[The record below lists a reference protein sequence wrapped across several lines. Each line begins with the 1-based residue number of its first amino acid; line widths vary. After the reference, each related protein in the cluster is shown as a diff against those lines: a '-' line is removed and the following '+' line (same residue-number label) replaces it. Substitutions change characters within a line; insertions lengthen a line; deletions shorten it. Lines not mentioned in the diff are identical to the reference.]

1 MQSNKCADM
10 GWAVGRRIYEKEE
23 IEVFDL
29 DFFLNTFFSSQL
41 SRLIMTWHDTFF
53 DQSESPNFVKSW
65 KKCQKKYTQ
74 RINFVK
80 FDG

>member
-29 DFFLNTFFSSQL
+29 ISILF
-41 SRLIMTWHDTFF
+41 
-53 DQSESPNFVKSW
+53 
-65 KKCQKKYTQ
+65 
-74 RINFVK
+74 
-80 FDG
+80 

>member
-29 DFFLNTFFSSQL
+29 DFFFKYFFFKSIKQTDHDL
-41 SRLIMTWHDTFF
+41 AWHIFR
-53 DQSESPNFVKSW
+53 PI
-65 KKCQKKYTQ
+65 
-74 RINFVK
+74 RIA
-80 FDG
+80 

>member
-29 DFFLNTFFSSQL
+29 IQIFFK
-41 SRLIMTWHDTFF
+41 DTFH
-53 DQSESPNFVKSW
+53 KSI
-65 KKCQKKYTQ
+65 QQT
-74 RINFVK
+74 
-80 FDG
+80 DHDMA

>member
-29 DFFLNTFFSSQL
+29 DFFFKYFFFKSIKQ
-41 SRLIMTWHDTFF
+41 TDHDLA
-53 DQSESPNFVKSW
+53 
-65 KKCQKKYTQ
+65 
-74 RINFVK
+74 
-80 FDG
+80 